1 MKAAVLATA
10 FGVALCGA
18 AVASESFP
26 ERPVTAVVQMAP
38 GGSTDLV
45 VRAVQHKMGEALGR
59 SLIVENRAGAGG
71 LIGLRHVLTSPPDG
85 YTVGIASGTS
95 HGVAVNV
102 YENLPY
108 DPLTDFKPVG
118 GIVVAPGVLIT
129 NKETTPDCK
138 FETLLKKLEENPGE
152 LKYGSAG
159 IATLAHITG
168 QAFLAETGQEML
180 HVPYRGLGPALIDLY
195 SGSID
200 VVFDNISSARAHI
213 NSGKVCALAI
223 QSPERVPG
231 FEDIPTYAEVG
242 YPQLN
247 RPTWFGMIVRSET
260 PDDVVNKLNA
270 ALNEALSSE
279 EIKQTY
285 AAMGVAPLPESPEQ
299 FGARMRE
306 EIQYWADVVD
316 KIDFEK
322 LKI

>member
-1 MKAAVLATA
+1 MKAAVLAA
-10 FGVALCGA
+10 ALGIALCST
-18 AVASESFP
+18 AVASENFP
-26 ERPVTAVVQMAP
+26 DRPVTTVVQMAP

-45 VRAVQHKMGEALGR
+45 VRAVQQKMGEALGQT
-59 SLIVENRAGAGG
+59 LIVENRAGAGG
-71 LIGLRHVLTSPPDG
+71 LIGLRHVLSSPPDG

-108 DPLTDFKPVG
+108 DPLKDFKPVG

-129 NKETTPDCK
+129 NKEVTPDCK

-168 QAFLAETGQEML
+168 EAFLAETGREML

-195 SGSID
+195 GGSID

-213 NSGKVCALAI
+213 SSGKVCALAI

-231 FEDIPTYAEVG
+231 FEDIPTYAELG

-247 RPTWFGMIVRSET
+247 RPTWFGMIVRSDT
-260 PDDVVNKLNA
+260 PDEVVNKLNTA
-270 ALNEALSSE
+270 LVEALNSDD
-279 EIKQTY
+279 IKQNY
-285 AAMGVAPLPESPEQ
+285 ASMGVAPLPESPEE
-299 FGARMRE
+299 FGERMKD
-306 EIQYWADVVD
+306 EIQYWADVVE